1 MRLHLPHTSKVP
13 LETDD
18 AVLRPIHGAIRN
30 VWRLSACFSL
40 VVTGAIFAAL
50 SFPISRTAKVP
61 YVWVLFPALVLAVL
75 ITGRMILFADREWK
89 AWRYGTTPEELIL
102 RWGVFWR
109 TFRIVPR
116 VAIQHIDINQGPLD
130 RYFGLVQ
137 VVIYTAGASSAVA
150 TIPGL
155 TQSEADE
162 LRRYLATTAV
172 DPT

>member
-1 MRLHLPHTSKVP
+1 MP

-30 VWRLSACFSL
+30 VWRLSACLSL
-40 VVTGAIFAAL
+40 AITGAIFTAL
-50 SFPISRTAKVP
+50 AFGISRAAH
-61 YVWVLFPALVLAVL
+61 FPFLWAFLPAMVLAL
-75 ITGRMILFADREWK
+75 LLTGRMILFADREWK
-89 AWRYGTTPEELIL
+89 EWRYGLTPDELIM
-102 RWGVFWR
+102 RWGVFWK

-137 VVIYTAGASSAVA
+137 VVVYTAGAAHAVA

-155 TQSEADE
+155 TQAEAEE
-162 LRRYLATTAV
+162 LRRYLASTAV
-172 DPT
+172 ESS